1 MKNSMIFAH
10 LAILT
15 TAVSGQSAF
24 HYDIHIEPVSIV
36 GLPGLHSYVYGQTQ
50 SEWILIGGR
59 LDGLHA
65 RQPFNA
71 FPANQNNQD
80 VFVINP
86 FSNQVWSASVS
97 SLPTNLREQ
106 LQSTNLNFHQDGDTL
121 YIIGGYGFSA
131 TANNHITYPFLTTVC
146 VSCLR
151 DSIVANG
158 NLNGLFQ
165 QISDTLF
172 EVTGG
177 QLGKIGQSFY
187 LVGGHKFTGRY
198 NPMNNPTFTQAY
210 TNQIRKFDIKHING
224 APVLSNVSS
233 ITDPIHLRRR
243 DYNLVPQI
251 FPNGQFGYLISS
263 GVFQPQADL
272 PYLYPV
278 EITAHGYQP
287 ITQFN
292 QYLSNYHG
300 AKAAL
305 YDAAQNNMHSLF
317 FGGISQFYYENGQLV
332 QDNLVPFV
340 KTISR
345 LTRGSDS
352 IYSEFP
358 FPTSMPGFKGASSE
372 FLLNKALPMVAHD
385 VVNLNALSG
394 DTTLLGWVVGGISS
408 PELNPFSSNRTNLTS
423 ADDTAYAIYLINTQ
437 PGIHVNQ
444 IEGQNPYLIKVMP
457 NPASDTF
464 VVETFIRKDAPVWY
478 FLNDLQGRQ
487 VDQGK
492 IIPGDTGLFHLE
504 IGFPAN
510 LPDGPYSLTLVF
522 EDQFF
527 TNEKVIKK
535 SR

>member
-1 MKNSMIFAH
+1 MLQGM
-10 LAILT
+10 AIS
-15 TAVSGQSAF
+15 VFSQSAF
-24 HYDIHIEPVSIV
+24 PFDIHIEPVSINN
-36 GLPGLHSYVYGQTQ
+36 LPGLHSFVYGQTQ
-50 SEWILIGGR
+50 NEWILIGGR

-80 VFVINP
+80 IFVVNP
-86 FSNQVWSASVS
+86 FTNQVWSASVS
-97 SLPTNLREQ
+97 GLPTTLRAQ
-106 LQSTNLNFHQDGDTL
+106 LQSTNLNFHQEDDTL

-131 TANNHITYPFLTTVC
+131 SANDHITYPFLTTVC

-151 DSIVANG
+151 DTIIANG
-158 NLNGLFQ
+158 NINGLFQ

-177 QLGKIGQSFY
+177 QLGKIGQTFY

-210 TNQIRKFDIKHING
+210 TNQIRKFTIHHANG
-224 APVLSNVSS
+224 TPILSNVSA

-251 FPNGQFGYLISS
+251 FPSGQFGYLISS

-278 EITAHGYQP
+278 EITSQGYQP
-287 ITQFN
+287 ITHFN

-305 YDAAQNNMHSLF
+305 YDATQNNMHSLF
-317 FGGISQFYYENGQLV
+317 FGGISQYYYENGQLI

-340 KTISR
+340 NTISR
-345 LTRGSDS
+345 LTRSDDS
-352 IYSEFP
+352 TYSEFALP
-358 FPTSMPGFKGASSE
+358 ISMPGLKGASSE
-372 FLLNKALPMVAHD
+372 FLLNKALPMAAHD
-385 VVNLNALSG
+385 IVNLNGLTA
-394 DTTLLGWVVGGISS
+394 DTTLLGWVVGGIYS
-408 PELNPFSSNRTNLTS
+408 PEKNPFSSNRTNITS
-423 ADDTAYAIYLINTQ
+423 ADDTAYAVYLINTQ
-437 PGIHVNQ
+437 PGISAQQ
-444 IEGQNPYLIKVMP
+444 IEGKNPYQIKVIP

-464 VVETFIRKDAPVWY
+464 VVETFIRKDLSVWY
-478 FLNDLQGRQ
+478 FLNDLQGKQ

-492 IIPGDTGLFHLE
+492 IKSGDIGLFHLE

-510 LPDGPYSLTLVF
+510 LPDGAYSLTIVF
-522 EDQFF
+522 EDRYF
-527 TNEKVIKK
+527 TTEKVIKK
-535 SR
+535 SK